1 MSTEDPWAHPGGESA
16 ERRPA
21 PARPAGRPADE
32 TGSAAFPPSTT
43 PLTDGPAGEAAFP
56 PPGGATALPPPGGPQ
71 GFPPPG
77 AALPPGG
84 GAAFPPPGGAL
95 PPGAFPGGPEQR
107 ARNALGV
114 TALILGIVGLV
125 LGFVPFVSFL
135 AVLIA
140 LAAIVF
146 GIVGLTAKDR
156 PRIAAIWGL
165 VLGAVGLLVAIIVSA
180 ISVFLIA
187 LGASRGSSYSSSL
200 PSAGASA
207 APAPTFSSSF
217 GANATGPSLTAGRH
231 TVRYSLSGGGS
242 GANVDYDAYAN
253 HRFGSSREQ
262 DVALPHSRTQTVAIA
277 DAGSYANFTIT
288 GSTSDATT
296 PLTCSIAVDGR
307 TVVTKTVQPSSYATV
322 YCSYSAE

>member
-1 MSTEDPWAHPGGESA
+1 MSTEDPWAHPGGERE

-21 PARPAGRPADE
+21 PARPAGQQAGE
-32 TGSAAFPPSTT
+32 TGAIPVPPPGTG
-43 PLTDGPAGEAAFP
+43 GPGGEAAFP
-56 PPGGATALPPPGGPQ
+56 PPSGASAFPPPAGAPVFPPPSAPSYPPPGGP
-71 GFPPPG
+71 
-77 AALPPGG
+77 AY
-84 GAAFPPPGGAL
+84 PPPGGAL
-95 PPGAFPGGPEQR
+95 PPGAFLGAGGPGQV
-107 ARNALGV
+107 ARNPFGV

-125 LGFVPFVSFL
+125 LGFVPFISFL
-135 AVLIA
+135 AVLLA

-146 GIVGLTAKDR
+146 GIVGLTLKDR
-156 PRIAAIWGL
+156 PRIAATWGL
-165 VLGAVGLLVAIIVSA
+165 VLGGVGLLVAIIVSA
-180 ISVFLIA
+180 ITVFLLA

-231 TVRYSLSGGGS
+231 TVRYSLTGGGS
-242 GANVDYDAYAN
+242 GANVNYDAYAN
-253 HRFGSSREQ
+253 HRFGTSREQ
-262 DVALPHSRTQTVAIA
+262 GVALPHSRTQTVAIA
-277 DAGSYANFTIT
+277 DAESYANFTIT
-288 GSTSDATT
+288 GSTSDATK